1 MLFVCSPQRTSHP
14 VDFTPE
20 LGHFE
25 SMRRSLLTAIF
36 LSVILAGARAQDAT
50 NEFDA
55 DISASGLVPVS
66 WAADSPTLAHLGFD
80 ALFGFEYDSP
90 ISLQFRVEGGYL
102 RASASYVSSDGEL
115 YRGWEG
121 LRIAFMGGYAFGPVP
136 LRKLGRLDLSLLCGG
151 ALTAA
156 DYLDTALAY
165 AYPSLILE
173 PRLFLRI
180 PGHGGSASVQGPWIA
195 IPCELMF
202 RAGTYS
208 LAPGL
213 SLGWRYRLGAIR

>member
-1 MLFVCSPQRTSHP
+1 
-14 VDFTPE
+14 
-20 LGHFE
+20 
-25 SMRRSLLTAIF
+25 MRRSFLLAILLTG
-36 LSVILAGARAQDAT
+36 ILASARAQNAT

-66 WAADSPTLAHLGFD
+66 WAEDGPTLAHLGFD
-80 ALFGFEYDSP
+80 ALFGLEYDSP
-90 ISLQFRVEGGYL
+90 ISLQFRVECGYL
-102 RASASYVSSDGEL
+102 RAAASYISSDGEL

-121 LRIAFMGGYAFGPVP
+121 FRIAFLGGYAFGSIP
-136 LRKLGRLDLSLLCGG
+136 LGKLGRLDASILVGG
-151 ALTAA
+151 GLTAA

-180 PGHGGSASVQGPWIA
+180 PGARGSASVQGPWMA